1 MRDHLRLGGDRQRL
15 FTALFALGLL
25 LAGPSQALDS
35 GPAAAQASP
44 GISPLP
50 GSGFD
55 DRMLRSFQ
63 AMVNQIRARPRDC
76 GAAGRFAAAP
86 PVDYDA
92 RLASA
97 SLMHVTD
104 MIERDYFRHASLPDD
119 KHRGGLNVA
128 DRIRAVGYPWT
139 VGVRGIGT
147 AAAEVL
153 GHGQRSFAQ
162 VFDDWLASPSH
173 CAAIMGPTL
182 RQFGVAARF
191 GANDMPIWA
200 MVLARPPR

>member
-1 MRDHLRLGGDRQRL
+1 MRDHLRLGRDRQRL
-15 FTALFALGLL
+15 FAALLALGLV
-25 LAGPSQALDS
+25 LAGPSRAMERD
-35 GPAAAQASP
+35 PAAAQPSS
-44 GISPLP
+44 GMSPLP

-55 DRMLRSFQ
+55 ARMLRSFH
-63 AMVNQIRARPRDC
+63 AMVNEIRARPRDC
-76 GAAGRFAAAP
+76 GSAGRFAAAA

-97 SLMHVTD
+97 SLVHVTD
-104 MIERDYFRHASLPDD
+104 MIERDYFRHASLPDRN
-119 KHRGGLNVA
+119 HRGGLKVA
-128 DRIRAVGYPWT
+128 DRIRAAGYPWT
-139 VGVRGIGT
+139 VGVRGVGT

-153 GHGQRSFAQ
+153 GYGQRSFAQ

-191 GANDMPIWA
+191 GANDMPVWA